1 MKNNLTLKRIGAY
14 MIDFFIISMISSII
28 IAIPYLNPNYDKYV
42 DASKEY
48 NELLEDYY
56 DEDLDVN
63 ELNSKTQEMSYK
75 LNKNGY
81 VYIIADTIILFAYF
95 GVYAYFRKGQT
106 LGKKLLKIQIVSND
120 DEKELKPYN
129 YFIRVF
135 ILNSVILNL
144 ATLIAICF
152 SKNTYITIFTYASN
166 LDTIILIIIVLMLLF
181 KKDNR
186 GLHDVLAGT
195 KVIDLKEPMKEETKE
210 VEIIKPK
217 KKVKKEDE

>member
-1 MKNNLTLKRIGAY
+1 MKGNLTLKRIGAY

-28 IAIPYLNPNYDKYV
+28 IAIPYVNPNYDKYV
-42 DASKEY
+42 DASKKY
-48 NELLEDYY
+48 NKLLNDYY
-56 DEDLDVN
+56 EEDLDVN
-63 ELNSKTQEMSYK
+63 ELNLKTQEMSYE

-81 VYIIADTIILFAYF
+81 VYLIGDTIILFAYF
-95 GVYAYFRKGQT
+95 GLYAYFRKGQT

-120 DEKELKPYN
+120 NEKELKPYN

-144 ATLIAICF
+144 ATLIAICY
-152 SKNTYITIFTYASN
+152 SKKVYVTIFTYASN
-166 LDTIILIIIVLMLLF
+166 LDTIILITIVLMLLF

-195 KVIDLKEPMKEETKE
+195 KVIDLKEIEKEETKE

>member
-210 VEIIKPK
+210 VEIIKQK